1 LMAAVEAERLVHS
14 LMWANREHAVAEF
27 EAGASYTDSDEE
39 FLALFSTMARAIF
52 ALASVPG
59 DHDLMG
65 RRFVERFWNRDNWVA
80 FPDAADAIRR
90 LRERGIRVGVLSN
103 AGSDLLGFL
112 DQIGLL
118 GLFDFTVVSA
128 IEGTKKPDR
137 RIYERALE
145 RAGVR
150 PEEAV

>member
-1 LMAAVEAERLVHS
+1 MR
-14 LMWANREHAVAEF
+14 
-27 EAGASYTDSDEE
+27 GASPHQ
-39 FLALFSTMARAIF
+39 F
-52 ALASVPG
+52 ALRSPHSDIIRPVTG
-59 DHDLMG
+59 DT
-65 RRFVERFWNRDNWVA
+65 
-80 FPDAADAIRR
+80 
-90 LRERGIRVGVLSN
+90 LSN

-112 DQIGLL
+112 DQLGLL

-150 PEEAV
+150 PGEAVHVGDMYLEDVLGARSAGVRPLLIDRGSLAMFPNHPESANHTARSFDIVRDLSEVLTAVGVS